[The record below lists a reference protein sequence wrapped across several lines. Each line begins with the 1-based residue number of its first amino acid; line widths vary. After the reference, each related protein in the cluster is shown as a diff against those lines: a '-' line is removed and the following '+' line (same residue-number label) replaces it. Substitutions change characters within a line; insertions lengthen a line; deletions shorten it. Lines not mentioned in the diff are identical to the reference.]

1 MEQKKEWRWGKAH
14 TRMLISIFVGFLGL
28 DRFYDRQI
36 GWGVLKG
43 ATLGALVA
51 WWVADAAYYTYLA
64 GKGE

>member
-1 MEQKKEWRWGKAH
+1 
-14 TRMLISIFVGFLGL
+14 MLISIFVGFLGL
-28 DRFYDRQI
+28 DRFYDGQI

-43 ATLGALVA
+43 ATLGALGA